1 MRKHHTHTIS
11 VTDLYDIFPNE
22 DSCYQ
27 WLENWRWKGEPV
39 CPHCGGVEDIR
50 KPPPSKLHH
59 YWCKPCRKFFT
70 VTTGTVMHA
79 TKISLRKWI
88 YAIYSLMT
96 ARKGVSAMQLS
107 KELSVQYKTAWY
119 MLHRIREA
127 CGRGDFKLAGVVEVD
142 ETYVGGKRDNM
153 RHARRKQFKGRGTV
167 GKAAVVGVRE
177 RGGDLIAMPTDRV
190 DSQTLVGF
198 VKQTVEPGS
207 HVYTDG
213 ATAYRN
219 LDGDYTHEMVAHS
232 AGEYVRGMVHTNGI
246 ESAWA
251 LLKRAINGT
260 WHHVSQKHLARYV
273 NEVAFRLNQGSVQ
286 VDILDRMGQWASR
299 IGGKRIAYDDLVAP
313 NGMPNKVIPS

>member
-22 DSCYQ
+22 DSCYR
-27 WLENWRWKGEPV
+27 WLENWRWKGEPA
-39 CPHCGGVEDIR
+39 CPHCGGLEDIR
-50 KPPPSKLHH
+50 KPPPSKPHH

-79 TKISLRKWI
+79 MKISLRKWI

-127 CGRGDFKLAGVVEVD
+127 CGRGNFKLTGVVEVD
-142 ETYVGGKRDNM
+142 ETYVGGKRENM
-153 RHARRKQFKGRGTV
+153 RHARRKQFKGRGAV

-177 RGGDLIAMPTDRV
+177 RGGDLIAVPTDRV
-190 DSQTLVGF
+190 DAQTLVGF
-198 VKQTVEPGS
+198 VKRNVEPGPQ
-207 HVYTDG
+207 VFTDG
-213 ATAYRN
+213 ATAYKN
-219 LDGDYTHEMVAHS
+219 LDGEYTHEMVAHS

-251 LLKRAINGT
+251 LLKRAINGM